1 MEAPGKNLWTDHEHA
16 LYVQAIRM
24 YGRDWNRVYE
34 HMGGTKDIPA
44 IRNRTTNVV
53 KAIKRN
59 PYVDYADLLPV
70 LDLSLQK

>member
-1 MEAPGKNLWTDHEHA
+1 
-16 LYVQAIRM
+16 M

-70 LDLSLQK
+70 LDLSL